1 MGRRDDLLVVCAGD
15 LLAKCGMPAELDLLD
30 RVITACGPSA
40 FSRTMS
46 TVDPENEQDRDHIRT
61 HFLMRR
67 LGLKDGPELAEA
79 IEAAFEAY
87 PSVGSP
93 CYRPVVYY
101 LLVKFFGRDAA
112 L

>member
-1 MGRRDDLLVVCAGD
+1 MLVACAGD
-15 LLAKCGMPAELDLLD
+15 LLAKCGMPPELDLLD

-46 TVDPENEQDRDHIRT
+46 TVDPESAEDRDHIRT
-61 HFLMRR
+61 HFLMKK
-67 LGLKDGPELAEA
+67 LGLRDGPELAEA

-87 PSVGSP
+87 PSGDSP
-93 CYRPVVYY
+93 RYRPVLYY
-101 LLVKFFGRDAA
+101 LLVKFFGYDEA